1 MGGDFSPTETEE
13 FMNKVALGT
22 VQFGLDYGI
31 ANEAGQVSLSEAQC
45 VLSLAK
51 ENEIDVLDTAIAYG
65 TSEEVLGKVGV
76 DGFRVVTKLPSLPD
90 DQNNVAHWV
99 TEQVSESLARL
110 GQKKLYGLL
119 LHRPENLL
127 GSKGGQLVQALA
139 DLKNDGFVQKIGVSI
154 CSLDELEAVFNKI
167 KIDLVQAP
175 LNVVDRRLQ
184 SSGWLDRLK
193 DDGVEVHT
201 RSAFLQGLL
210 LMERSKIPQ
219 KFSRWSDLWNQWHEK
234 FQVLGISPLAA
245 SLAYPLSLKQVDQV
259 IVGVDSAAQ
268 LSEILEAAENANVG
282 LDTSF
287 MSSADLDLINPS
299 NWNHL

>member
-1 MGGDFSPTETEE
+1 LSALS
-13 FMNKVALGT
+13 KLSLGT

-31 ANEAGQVSLSEAQC
+31 ANKAGQVSLGEVQC
-45 VLSLAK
+45 ILSFAK
-51 ENEIDVLDTAIAYG
+51 ANEIDVLDTAIAYG

-76 DGFRVVTKLPSLPD
+76 DGFRVVTKLPSLPEN
-90 DQNNVAHWV
+90 QNNVSFWV
-99 TEQVSESLARL
+99 TEQVRESLARL

-119 LHRPENLL
+119 LHRSGDLL
-127 GSKGGQLVQALA
+127 GSKGGQLLQELA
-139 DLKNDGFVQKIGVSI
+139 DLKNDGLVQKIGVSI
-154 CSLDELEAVFNKI
+154 YSPDELEVVCSKI

-219 KFSRWSDLWNQWHEK
+219 KFSRWSTLWDQWHEK
-234 FQVLGISPLAA
+234 LQDSGASPLEAC
-245 SLAYPLSLKQVDQV
+245 LAYPLSLEQVDQV
-259 IVGVDSAAQ
+259 IVGVDSASQ
-268 LSEILEAAENANVG
+268 LSEILQAAKNVNEG
-282 LDTSF
+282 PDSSF
-287 MSSADLDLINPS
+287 MRSTDLDLINPS